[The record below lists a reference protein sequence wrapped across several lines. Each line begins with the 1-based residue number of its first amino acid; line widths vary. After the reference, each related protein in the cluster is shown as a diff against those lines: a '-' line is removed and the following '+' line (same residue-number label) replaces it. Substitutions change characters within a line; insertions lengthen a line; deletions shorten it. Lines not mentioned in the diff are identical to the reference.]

1 MKDKQYMKVTSRKH
15 KRYTNDT
22 AMKHRQCTIDT
33 AMKHRQCTIDTAMKH
48 RQCTIDTRIIHITNL
63 EEKRHLTIT
72 QEHLIKQIAVREN
85 MNTATVRR
93 VFHAAEGILF
103 DHLSSTTPS
112 ECTTI
117 KLVDGLSLEC
127 TYIPERQIHTYDNI
141 ICKPRIWVKPK
152 ITRYYNR
159 KLNRYF
165 DGGRL

>member
-1 MKDKQYMKVTSRKH
+1 MKVTSRKH
-15 KRYTNDT
+15 KRYTN
-22 AMKHRQCTIDT
+22 
-33 AMKHRQCTIDTAMKH
+33 DTAMKH